1 MTCLLFVLALAGS
14 RIFARNHRVD
24 PDGRACPNVANLAQV
39 VLPEPFLPILCKVG
53 SSPYFDYLGLPTAPI
68 PLGLWKMCHIMC
80 ELSTLLGIFG
90 CNLIAYKYAQR
101 KRKSFPLLSINLLSC
116 GRVL

>member
-1 MTCLLFVLALAGS
+1 MICLLFVLACS
-14 RIFARNHRVD
+14 HIFACNHRAS
-24 PDGRACPNVANLAQV
+24 PDGRACPNAANLAQAV
-39 VLPEPFLPILCKVG
+39 QPEPSLPIPCKVG
-53 SSPYFDYLGLPTAPI
+53 SSPYFDYLGLPTAPT

-90 CNLIAYKYAQR
+90 CNLIAYRYAQQR
-101 KRKSFPLLSINLLSC
+101 RKSFPLLSNNLLSC